1 MIFKTALFCIL
12 HVIYMEFWVIL
23 VKEPLLVVVCI
34 NYVWIAMLVGK
45 GGGLWPRYKYNI
57 IVCVFVVRIS

>member
-1 MIFKTALFCIL
+1 
-12 HVIYMEFWVIL
+12 MEFWVIL